1 MTASALS
8 FHHFGIACRD
18 LGREEAAYAEL
29 GYTVEAPDFID
40 PVQGVRGR
48 FLAEGGPRL
57 ELLVA
62 LEGSQVLEPWLTT
75 GTSRVYHEALE
86 TLDLKRTLDSMI
98 DSGARVVVEP
108 APAVAFNGR
117 EICFLM
123 LRNMALVELIEA
135 GRL

>member
-1 MTASALS
+1 VTIPALS

-18 LGREEAAYAEL
+18 LDREEAAYAEL
-29 GYTVEAPDFID
+29 GYKVEAPDFVD

-75 GTSRVYHEALE
+75 GTSRVYHEAFE
-86 TLDLKRTLDSMI
+86 TPDLKIALDSMAG
-98 DSGARVVVEP
+98 SGARFVVEP

-117 EICFLM
+117 EICFVM
-123 LRNMALVELIEA
+123 LRNMALVELVQA

>member
-1 MTASALS
+1 VTIPALS

-18 LGREEAAYAEL
+18 LDREEAAYAEL
-29 GYTVEAPDFID
+29 GYKVEAPDFVD

-75 GTSRVYHEALE
+75 GTSRVYHEAFE
-86 TLDLKRTLDSMI
+86 TPDLKIALDSMAG
-98 DSGARVVVEP
+98 SGARFVVEP

-117 EICFLM
+117 EICFVM
-123 LRNMALVELIEA
+123 LRNMALVELIQA

>member
-1 MTASALS
+1 VTASALS

-18 LGREEAAYAEL
+18 LDREAAAYAEL
-29 GYTVEAPDFID
+29 GYKVEAPDFID
-40 PVQGVRGR
+40 PVQGVCGR
-48 FLAEGGPRL
+48 FLAQGGPRL

-75 GTSRVYHEALE
+75 GTSRVYHEAFE
-86 TLDLKRTLDSMI
+86 TPHLRRALDSMVS
-98 DSGARVVVEP
+98 SGARVVVGP

>member
-1 MTASALS
+1 VTASALS

-18 LGREEAAYAEL
+18 LDREEAAYAEL
-29 GYTVEAPDFID
+29 GYKVEAPDFID

>member
-1 MTASALS
+1 VTASALS

-18 LGREEAAYAEL
+18 LDREEAAYAEL
-29 GYTVEAPDFID
+29 GYKVEAPDFID

-75 GTSRVYHEALE
+75 GTSRVYHEAFE
-86 TLDLKRTLDSMI
+86 TLDLKKALDSMV

-117 EICFLM
+117 GICFLM

-135 GRL
+135 DRL